1 MKPTTRVSLFFVP
14 ISCSRALRMRFDKT
28 PWKEPFFRRDHAN
41 DDKMEHTKGEENTPS
56 VAGDPPIHGSSFS
69 SAGYS
74 PNMKSWIASTVD
86 QLPHPSMKPKA
97 VDLAFTPYPLPKY
110 DPSLGFGPVV
120 LKNIPDIHKAQ
131 QRFSTTPST
140 PSSSPPQQT
149 TGAATFKD
157 ADVEEDLGVARQAPE
172 VEEPPLPMPERS
184 GWVTES
190 PATPL
195 PSIASRSPRASA
207 TKRPIAFADWRA
219 DGRDER
225 ETLSLR
231 QSGIVDPDSGETATT
246 ASQAPP
252 EAEDADAES
261 AALTPSSAW
270 ETDAAPLAPPSY
282 FVEGDERLRI
292 LDRLVCRRSLK
303 DLLHQF
309 TSRPQR
315 EARTATVLDLA
326 STLSLRRTEEFTSL
340 FYELTSLFATSSGNT
355 QAGGGL
361 GVGLQFLV
369 AKVVKFGRPYYV
381 TDELMKAYLVLL
393 ASATEYFTQVAP
405 HHLFPSYF
413 SFSTASSSP
422 LSASVVMFSPDM
434 VSAEGSTSASLCI
447 QLLHFLAV
455 LRVFQPNLWYSP
467 NPNAP
472 SNRADYSHP
481 RGANRLTA
489 YRRDGEELFD
499 YIEQLVLLNE
509 QTVCV
514 HHLPSSKESSRN
526 EGKDTVSGN
535 AVGTTSFSFLEHFSL
550 QGLLNMLKG
559 FAAVSV
565 SGVPSGDVS
574 DTLWNEVERRIQHA
588 DGDIHSFSFSPAVTP
603 IASSCSTTTTRTQPY
618 ASSFGASP
626 LSMTAFL
633 EDLYLTL
640 TLIGWTGDQRRDRV
654 LEWLLTKKG
663 VVLPHR
669 TLHGVDAG
677 VKAKAGHTV
686 SCRTTAKKEERT
698 YSAASSWTSHSC
710 VEEKEVEMLRRETGE
725 SHAEKIERECFGP
738 NFFAAASQEVCE
750 SLKQDIVQGPLTQTL
765 QFYYREA
772 LLKRKTEGEALQVDA
787 NRDVLPS
794 SSALEVTSPF
804 YAVVESSC
812 ELLMSLTSKSLAV
825 AFARTHH
832 YDRRCLEMV
841 SPCEEAFRLI
851 AERVAFEAGER
862 EKGMPSV
869 DALSYLSYSDDP
881 SLPRPLSAAVE
892 KHSTHDAIAPS
903 PSPLPLSPSRIT
915 PLSLRSL
922 PARSLYLTRYH
933 GKRVHPIRTFLSDL
947 AFVHQL
953 HSVFILHSSCVTTSV
968 ESLRSA
974 LQRAR
979 SGKEAVV
986 CTSSF
991 LLALAKKIYF
1001 HHGGVLTGKG
1011 KDKVRPLEENA
1022 ARRALSMIAQEMQKG
1037 RVVLV
1042 PFTEELLLH
1051 DAGVVCEEDL
1061 MLWTVAAFMARE
1073 LPHVK
1078 VHTLQH
1084 AFSAARQPHHTL
1096 KGPHSPLRSLN
1107 DPLYSRAVPLLAS
1120 LSSKRLRA
1128 VTHHVRLQ
1136 QKVRDPPP
1144 RLHKVH
1150 PIRARFIYRRDRGL
1164 YDKYHVTARH
1174 LAPGFAQGALDSD
1187 LRGLG
1192 FYTPDHPQVEFLAG
1206 SS

>member
-1 MKPTTRVSLFFVP
+1 
-14 ISCSRALRMRFDKT
+14 MRFDKT

-195 PSIASRSPRASA
+195 PSIASRSPRTSA

-447 QLLHFLAV
+447 QLLDDRLCVLFYVSYDSSDAIVPQCHFFQ
-455 LRVFQPNLWYSP
+455 LR
-467 NPNAP
+467 
-472 SNRADYSHP
+472 
-481 RGANRLTA
+481 TA
-489 YRRDGEELFD
+489 
-499 YIEQLVLLNE
+499 
-509 QTVCV
+509 
-514 HHLPSSKESSRN
+514 K
-526 EGKDTVSGN
+526 
-535 AVGTTSFSFLEHFSL
+535 
-550 QGLLNMLKG
+550 
-559 FAAVSV
+559 
-565 SGVPSGDVS
+565 SGVQEYSKYSACLPINETSPGITAGTKGVLWRCRAGGRSAVDATHLSRFITSAEQPQEPPSGGEKKV
-574 DTLWNEVERRIQHA
+574 
-588 DGDIHSFSFSPAVTP
+588 
-603 IASSCSTTTTRTQPY
+603 
-618 ASSFGASP
+618 
-626 LSMTAFL
+626 FL
-633 EDLYLTL
+633 
-640 TLIGWTGDQRRDRV
+640 
-654 LEWLLTKKG
+654 
-663 VVLPHR
+663 
-669 TLHGVDAG
+669 
-677 VKAKAGHTV
+677 
-686 SCRTTAKKEERT
+686 
-698 YSAASSWTSHSC
+698 
-710 VEEKEVEMLRRETGE
+710 
-725 SHAEKIERECFGP
+725 F
-738 NFFAAASQEVCE
+738 
-750 SLKQDIVQGPLTQTL
+750 
-765 QFYYREA
+765 
-772 LLKRKTEGEALQVDA
+772 
-787 NRDVLPS
+787 
-794 SSALEVTSPF
+794 
-804 YAVVESSC
+804 
-812 ELLMSLTSKSLAV
+812 
-825 AFARTHH
+825 
-832 YDRRCLEMV
+832 
-841 SPCEEAFRLI
+841 
-851 AERVAFEAGER
+851 
-862 EKGMPSV
+862 
-869 DALSYLSYSDDP
+869 
-881 SLPRPLSAAVE
+881 
-892 KHSTHDAIAPS
+892 
-903 PSPLPLSPSRIT
+903 
-915 PLSLRSL
+915 
-922 PARSLYLTRYH
+922 
-933 GKRVHPIRTFLSDL
+933 
-947 AFVHQL
+947 
-953 HSVFILHSSCVTTSV
+953 
-968 ESLRSA
+968 
-974 LQRAR
+974 
-979 SGKEAVV
+979 
-986 CTSSF
+986 F
-991 LLALAKKIYF
+991 LLFFLF
-1001 HHGGVLTGKG
+1001 
-1011 KDKVRPLEENA
+1011 
-1022 ARRALSMIAQEMQKG
+1022 
-1037 RVVLV
+1037 
-1042 PFTEELLLH
+1042 FLLL
-1051 DAGVVCEEDL
+1051 VV
-1061 MLWTVAAFMARE
+1061 FF
-1073 LPHVK
+1073 
-1078 VHTLQH
+1078 
-1084 AFSAARQPHHTL
+1084 FS
-1096 KGPHSPLRSLN
+1096 
-1107 DPLYSRAVPLLAS
+1107 
-1120 LSSKRLRA
+1120 
-1128 VTHHVRLQ
+1128 
-1136 QKVRDPPP
+1136 
-1144 RLHKVH
+1144 
-1150 PIRARFIYRRDRGL
+1150 
-1164 YDKYHVTARH
+1164 
-1174 LAPGFAQGALDSD
+1174 
-1187 LRGLG
+1187 
-1192 FYTPDHPQVEFLAG
+1192 
-1206 SS
+1206 